1 MMNPL
6 YNEKNIIGRLYRYF
20 YIYFKTFSAPTI
32 DTLFLLVLSILA
44 MESATSIRN
53 LYRHFLSGIT
63 EKSLTAFYYAC
74 SYAKVDYSGFMNVT
88 SDMAL
93 GLIPDNLKSQPVYLC
108 IDDTMSAKHGKKFEG
123 VSKLFDHAAHGGSN
137 YLNGHCFVS
146 LMLCVPVWNKDSIIY
161 LSVPLGY
168 RMWQQQDSKLALAA
182 DMVRQI
188 MPSLSA
194 LAMQMVSPLMMSPT
208 PMGRV

>member
-1 MMNPL
+1 MNSPQIHERKCYCMTNPL
-6 YNEKNIIGRLYRYF
+6 YNEKNIIGRLYQYF
-20 YIYFKTFSAPTI
+20 YVYFKTFSAPTI

-63 EKSLTAFYYAC
+63 EKSLRAFYYAC

-93 GLIPDNLKSQPVYLC
+93 SLIPDNLNSQPVYLC

-137 YLNGHCFVS
+137 YLNGSNYILYFYN
-146 LMLCVPVWNKDSIIY
+146 P
-161 LSVPLGY
+161 
-168 RMWQQQDSKLALAA
+168 
-182 DMVRQI
+182 
-188 MPSLSA
+188 
-194 LAMQMVSPLMMSPT
+194 
-208 PMGRV
+208 